1 MGRARKKKKAIIK
14 DIAYQR
20 IQLLLNLAEDEAR
33 QSHLEQSNR
42 YAYLAR
48 KIGMRYRI
56 RLPREL
62 KRRICKRCNSYLLP
76 GKTSRVRLKGVNV
89 TVTCLNCGNQM
100 RYPYKDTGNMDES
113 GN

>member
-14 DIAYQR
+14 DVAYQR
-20 IQLLLNLAEDEAR
+20 IQLLLNLAGDKAAE
-33 QSHLEQSNR
+33 SKLEQSNR

-62 KRRICKRCNSYLLP
+62 KRRICRHCNSYLLP

-89 TVTCLNCGNQM
+89 TVTCLNCGNQI
-100 RYPYKDTGNMDES
+100 RYPYKNTGKKDEP
-113 GN
+113 